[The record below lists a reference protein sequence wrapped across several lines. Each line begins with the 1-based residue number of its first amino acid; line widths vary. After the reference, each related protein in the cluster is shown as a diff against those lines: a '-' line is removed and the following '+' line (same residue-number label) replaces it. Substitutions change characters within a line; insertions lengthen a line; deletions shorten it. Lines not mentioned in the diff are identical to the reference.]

1 MSNEQLDF
9 DAHPPMGPLIATP
22 VAANEVAAPGH
33 RRLYPMGERAPS
45 TPDRKLK
52 NEKGV
57 TPQPKSVTYVL
68 NHECYPCP
76 DQAVTH
82 VLTKPLLITH
92 PTDYGLLPPTDY

>member
-76 DQAVTH
+76 DQACA
-82 VLTKPLLITH
+82 LRPI
-92 PTDYGLLPPTDY
+92 TDY